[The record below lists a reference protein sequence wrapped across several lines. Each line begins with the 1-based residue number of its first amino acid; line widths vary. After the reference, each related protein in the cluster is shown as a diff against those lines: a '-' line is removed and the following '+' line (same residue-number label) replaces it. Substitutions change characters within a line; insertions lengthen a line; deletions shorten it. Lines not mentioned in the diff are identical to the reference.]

1 MCLDY
6 LSDRARKV
14 GKLYSILVVETDGI
28 QRMFR
33 KHAPFDVD
41 EDGWEYATNTLLS
54 CGRSVDEHYR
64 SGFHMFES
72 LRDAIDVIMFFSD
85 IRFSHSIIVAFEWDD
100 IKVQGEKTFKNVSV
114 VGARKP
120 LYIAWDSRHEGG
132 E

>member
-6 LSDRARKV
+6 LSDEAREV
-14 GKLYSILVVETDGI
+14 GKLYGILLVETDGI

-54 CGRSVDEHYR
+54 CRRYGENYK
-64 SGFHMFES
+64 SGFHMYES

-85 IRFSHSIIVAFEWDD
+85 LGYSHSIIIAFEWEDMR
-100 IKVQGEKTFKNVSV
+100 VQGEKTFLNVSV

-120 LYIAWDSRHEGG
+120 LYIAWDSEHKGI
-132 E
+132 